1 MDIMIV
7 LSVKLWRDDPE
18 ETIIWIFWNLANLCM
33 VEIVE
38 HIQTSLKIFVI
49 ILSYAVRT

>member
-1 MDIMIV
+1 
-7 LSVKLWRDDPE
+7 
-18 ETIIWIFWNLANLCM
+18 LANLCM

-49 ILSYAVRT
+49 ILSYTVRT